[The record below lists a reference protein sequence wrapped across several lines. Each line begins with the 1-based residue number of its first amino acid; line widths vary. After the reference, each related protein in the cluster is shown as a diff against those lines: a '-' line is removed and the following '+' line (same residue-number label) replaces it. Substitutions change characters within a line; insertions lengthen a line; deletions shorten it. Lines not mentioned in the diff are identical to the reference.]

1 MVEKILAADEKLPAD
16 WDIAGTTG
24 YDFLAEVGALLHDAG
39 GVETLRALWTRE
51 GSRDPVV
58 PRGGARRARANACVQ
73 LSERA
78 RGAGQCRQESCAA
91 RSSRAGLFQ
100 GSDRARVDGATSG
113 NADVPD
119 LFARPGLERSRGA
132 HDGGPLGARRRD
144 DPSAGSSDLR
154 QPASVARGAISRRR
168 CERAGFFEARRR
180 FEQLSSPLAAKSV
193 EDTAFYRHG
202 PLLSL
207 NEVGSRP
214 DYPIVSIA
222 RFHEICEA
230 RSREQPASMLA
241 TATHDHKRG
250 EDARARLAVLSET
263 PDAWASFLRRAE
275 SIAEPWIGVA
285 GDDGALPRSDFN
297 MLAQTIV
304 GAWPLSLSPRDAEG
318 LLAFQERIVGWQTKS
333 LREAKLQ
340 TSWHVPDVAYEERWI
355 EVVKALLAEG
365 SAFTE
370 FAREM
375 VDAIAPAGAING
387 LAQTLLRLTA
397 PGVPDLYQGGEFW
410 DFSLV
415 DPDNR
420 RPIDFAARRAAL
432 ADELRFED
440 SAETWT
446 DGRIK
451 QRLIARVLNFRKRDP
466 ELFSRGSY
474 EPIAAAGR
482 FRDFVVAYLRRHET
496 RIALVVVAR
505 HSFAL
510 RPSGAC
516 LGIDPAGWADTRLD
530 LGSLGPLR
538 SLLDDGSIDAAGPA
552 ALSKVLRSGSRGCL
566 RFREMIAIGWA
577 SGRFASFAAR
587 KWRSRRG

>member
-1 MVEKILAADEKLPAD
+1 
-16 WDIAGTTG
+16 
-24 YDFLAEVGALLHDAG
+24 
-39 GVETLRALWTRE
+39 
-51 GSRDPVV
+51 
-58 PRGGARRARANACVQ
+58 
-73 LSERA
+73 
-78 RGAGQCRQESCAA
+78 
-91 RSSRAGLFQ
+91 
-100 GSDRARVDGATSG
+100 
-113 NADVPD
+113 
-119 LFARPGLERSRGA
+119 
-132 HDGGPLGARRRD
+132 
-144 DPSAGSSDLR
+144 
-154 QPASVARGAISRRR
+154 
-168 CERAGFFEARRR
+168 
-180 FEQLSSPLAAKSV
+180 
-193 EDTAFYRHG
+193 
-202 PLLSL
+202 
-207 NEVGSRP
+207 
-214 DYPIVSIA
+214 
-222 RFHEICEA
+222 
-230 RSREQPASMLA
+230 MLA

-432 ADELRFED
+432 ADESRFED
-440 SAETWT
+440 LAETWT

-474 EPIAAAGR
+474 EPIAAVGR
-482 FRDFVVAYLRRHET
+482 FRDSVVAYLRRHET

-552 ALSKVLRSGSRGCL
+552 ALSKVLRSVPVDVYVS
-566 RFREMIAIGWA
+566 A
-577 SGRFASFAAR
+577 
-587 KWRSRRG
+587 K